1 MEAFRFPLEKV
12 LTWRGKVLDR
22 EEARLELLNAEVR
35 RLERQLEELRESRIA
50 SGNRLRASSEIS
62 GSDLAALDSFDRF
75 IDRAEQDSLARI
87 TAARGAVTT
96 QQQVLVEAR
105 RSVRLLERLRER
117 RLGEWKLEEA
127 REYDNQAGESALVQ
141 WRRRN

>member
-22 EEARLELLNAEVR
+22 EEARLELLKGEVR
-35 RLERQLEELRESRIA
+35 RLERQLEELRESRIV
-50 SGNRLRASSEIS
+50 SGNRLRASAEVS
-62 GSDLAALDSFDRF
+62 GSDLAALDSFGRY
-75 IDRAEQDSLARI
+75 IERAEQEGTGRLREAI
-87 TAARGAVTT
+87 AAAAA

-105 RSVRLLERLRER
+105 RAVRLLERLRER
-117 RLGEWKLEEA
+117 RFGEWKLGET
-127 REYDNQAGESALVQ
+127 RELDTQAGETALVQ